1 MSCRKALTE
10 FRLATSNLLSRSR
23 VSGQPLYGRTF
34 WYYYAQARTI
44 PILLLTFFWISNGAL
59 YWQTCTH
66 SSARCYSLSL
76 PQFHY
81 NRSRTCLTPLS
92 GNSAFSRTNL
102 LFPPPCPQN
111 HPSPGQASVFLHRFA
126 EQVAAADS
134 RRRHWLPKREGAHE
148 VGRTASGYLLLQHYH
163 SKEGD

>member
-92 GNSAFSRTNL
+92 GKPVMSRTSFSFLTSGCNTPDSARPTIISAKPP
-102 LFPPPCPQN
+102 FPRTSFSFLISGCR
-111 HPSPGQASVFLHRFA
+111 ASC
-126 EQVAAADS
+126 S
-134 RRRHWLPKREGAHE
+134 
-148 VGRTASGYLLLQHYH
+148 GR
-163 SKEGD
+163 